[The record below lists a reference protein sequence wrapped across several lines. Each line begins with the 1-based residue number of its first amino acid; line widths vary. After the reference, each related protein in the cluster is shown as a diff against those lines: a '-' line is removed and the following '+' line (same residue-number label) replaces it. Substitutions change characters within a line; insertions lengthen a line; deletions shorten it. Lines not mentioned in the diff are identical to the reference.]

1 VSRLS
6 NHDVIYGYRL
16 RLFALAGEIG
26 VNAACRA
33 LGVHHST
40 YYRWQAKV
48 ERGGLEALRPRARRQ
63 PRMPNELDPHLEQRI
78 LPFSLAQPGFGPRRI
93 SAELVREKSGGL
105 RISANGSGG
114 C

>member
-33 LGVHHST
+33 LGVRHST